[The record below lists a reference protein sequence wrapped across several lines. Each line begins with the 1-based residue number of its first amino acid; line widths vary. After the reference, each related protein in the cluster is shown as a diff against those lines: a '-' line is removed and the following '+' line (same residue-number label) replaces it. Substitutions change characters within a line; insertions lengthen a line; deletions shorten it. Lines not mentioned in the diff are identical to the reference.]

1 MAGADLRHAASTQQ
15 RRATLIS
22 LSIHNNYRL
31 TQLSLRAIFFLHYLS
46 RRLILQLLKR
56 LGEFM
61 NNVWDRLL
69 LALLIAIVLALWS
82 ISENAKKDE
91 FMRECVQ
98 DHKRYECEIMYK

>member
-1 MAGADLRHAASTQQ
+1 
-15 RRATLIS
+15 
-22 LSIHNNYRL
+22 
-31 TQLSLRAIFFLHYLS
+31 
-46 RRLILQLLKR
+46 
-56 LGEFM
+56 M

-69 LALLIAIVLALWS
+69 LALLIAIVLALWG